1 MAARRVLAL
10 LLALSASVLFS
21 VGAHAELPDPG
32 KNTVSVGP
40 IASGGIVSQ
49 GVAAYDP
56 TGTQASADSRADPAE
71 PAPSVS
77 GGGSDYTYRPLPYN
91 QIPVAPPLVMN
102 SSATISVSQG
112 GTQSACPPGQTGY
125 LVYGSGGS
133 SSFGVI
139 CVPGGQPVT
148 SPEQQLAQLASSSQP
163 WPNLVLDVNPGS
175 GLTGLGSWFWLGG
188 GSASMPDATASSGP
202 LTVKVHAALA
212 GATWD
217 FGDGSRYDS
226 SDLGQAYPA
235 PSDVAHVYQTDTY
248 GLPHGYTVSG
258 MLRFLVTYSV
268 NGGPWQQ
275 LGVKVRAYS
284 RSYSVLQLQPE
295 AVGGP

>member
-1 MAARRVLAL
+1 MSRAVAVVIGLVL
-10 LLALSASVLFS
+10 VL
-21 VGAHAELPDPG
+21 VGNQVVAYAEFGSDNRG
-32 KNTVSVGP
+32 TVSIGP
-40 IASGGIVSQ
+40 ITSGGVVGQ
-49 GVAAYDP
+49 GIAAYDP
-56 TGTQASADSRADPAE
+56 AGTQASADSRVSPAGPT
-71 PAPSVS
+71 PAVA

-91 QIPVAPPLVMN
+91 QVPVTPPLVAN
-102 SSATISVSQG
+102 NAGTVTVTQG

-139 CVPGGQPVT
+139 CVPTGQAVT

-188 GSASMPDATASSGP
+188 ASTSMPDATASSGP
-202 LTVKVHAALA
+202 LTVRVHAALA

-226 SDLGQAYPA
+226 SDLGQPYPT
-235 PSDVAHVYQTDTY
+235 PSDVKHIYQTDTY
-248 GLPHGYTVSG
+248 GLPQGYTVAG
-258 MLRFLVTYSV
+258 ILRFLVTYSV

-275 LGVKVRAYS
+275 LGVKARAYS
-284 RSYSVLQLQPE
+284 RSYSVFQLQPE

>member
-1 MAARRVLAL
+1 MAL
-10 LLALSASVLFS
+10 LLAVSASVLFP
-21 VGAHAELPDPG
+21 AAARAELPDPG
-32 KNTVSVGP
+32 TNTVNVGP

-56 TGTQASADSRADPAE
+56 AGTQASVDSRANPTG
-71 PAPSVS
+71 PPSAAT

-91 QIPVAPPLVMN
+91 QIPVAPPLVAN
-102 SSATISVSQG
+102 SSGTISVPQG

-139 CVPGGQPVT
+139 CVPAGQTVS

-163 WPNLVLDVNPGS
+163 WPNLVLDINPGS

-235 PSDVAHVYQTDTY
+235 PSDVEHVYQTDTY
-248 GLPHGYTVSG
+248 GLPQGYTVSG

-275 LGVKVRAYS
+275 LGVKARAYS
-284 RSYSVLQLQPE
+284 RSYSVFQLQPE
-295 AVGGP
+295 AVGGQ

>member
-1 MAARRVLAL
+1 LRRVTFALVLAV
-10 LLALSASVLFS
+10 ALSIASQTL
-21 VGAHAELPDPG
+21 AYAEPNGDPTLS
-32 KNTVSVGP
+32 TVSVGP
-40 IASGGIVSQ
+40 IASAGVVTQ
-49 GVAAYDP
+49 GSAGYGSS
-56 TGTQASADSRADPAE
+56 GTQASADSQVNPAGPT
-71 PAPSVS
+71 PAVV
-77 GGGSDYTYRPLPYN
+77 GGGSDYTYRQLPYN
-91 QIPVAPPLVMN
+91 QVPVTPPLVAN
-102 SSATISVSQG
+102 NAGTISVPQG

-139 CVPGGQPVT
+139 CVPAGQAVT

-188 GSASMPDATASSGP
+188 ATTSMPDATASSGP
-202 LTVKVHAALA
+202 LTVRVHAALA

-235 PSDVAHVYQTDTY
+235 PSDVEHVYQTDTY
-248 GLPHGYTVSG
+248 GLPQGYTVSG
-258 MLRFLVTYSV
+258 LLRFLVTYSV
-268 NGGPWQQ
+268 NGGPWLQ
-275 LGVKVRAYS
+275 LGLKVRAYS
-284 RSYSVLQLQPE
+284 RFYSVFQLQPE

>member
-1 MAARRVLAL
+1 MARRVLPAIAIAL
-10 LLALSASVLFS
+10 LAVTASGSSAS
-21 VGAHAELPDPG
+21 AERPDSG
-32 KNTVSVGP
+32 TSTVTIGP
-40 IASGGIVSQ
+40 IASGLVVTQ

-56 TGTQASADSRADPAE
+56 TGTQASADSRANPAG
-71 PAPSVS
+71 PASVVTS
-77 GGGSDYTYRPLPYN
+77 GGSDYTYRPLPYN
-91 QIPVAPPLVMN
+91 QLPVTPPLVANN
-102 SSATISVSQG
+102 SGTISVPQG
-112 GTQSACPPGQTGY
+112 GTQNACPPGQTGY

-133 SSFGVI
+133 GSFGVI
-139 CVPGGQPVT
+139 CVPAGQAVT

-163 WPNLVLDVNPGS
+163 WPNLVLDFNPGS

-188 GSASMPDATASSGP
+188 ASTSMPDATASSGP
-202 LTVKVHAALA
+202 LTVRVHAALA

-235 PSDVAHVYQTDTY
+235 PSDVEHVYQTDTY
-248 GLPHGYTVSG
+248 GLPQGYTVSG
-258 MLRFLVTYSV
+258 MVRFLVTFSV

-284 RSYSVLQLQPE
+284 RSYSVFQLQPE

>member
-56 TGTQASADSRADPAE
+56 AGTQASADSRAN
-71 PAPSVS
+71 PSGPTSAVT
-77 GGGSDYTYRPLPYN
+77 GGGSDYTYRPIPYN
-91 QIPVAPPLVMN
+91 QVPVAPPLVMN
-102 SSATISVSQG
+102 SSGTISVSQG
-112 GTQSACPPGQTGY
+112 GTQSACPSGQTGY

-139 CVPGGQPVT
+139 CVPAGQAVT

-163 WPNLVLDVNPGS
+163 WPNLVLD
-175 GLTGLGSWFWLGG
+175 
-188 GSASMPDATASSGP
+188 
-202 LTVKVHAALA
+202 
-212 GATWD
+212 
-217 FGDGSRYDS
+217 
-226 SDLGQAYPA
+226 
-235 PSDVAHVYQTDTY
+235 
-248 GLPHGYTVSG
+248 
-258 MLRFLVTYSV
+258 
-268 NGGPWQQ
+268 
-275 LGVKVRAYS
+275 
-284 RSYSVLQLQPE
+284 
-295 AVGGP
+295 

>member
-1 MAARRVLAL
+1 MRRVLAL
-10 LLALSASVLFS
+10 LLALGTFVVFPAA
-21 VGAHAELPDPG
+21 AHAELPDPG
-32 KNTVSVGP
+32 TNTVNVGP
-40 IASGGIVSQ
+40 IASGGVVSQ

-56 TGTQASADSRADPAE
+56 AGTKASADSRANPAG
-71 PAPSVS
+71 PAAAVT

-91 QIPVAPPLVMN
+91 QVPVTPPLVAN
-102 SSATISVSQG
+102 SLGTISVPQG
-112 GTQSACPPGQTGY
+112 GTQGACPPGQTGY

-139 CVPGGQPVT
+139 CVPAGQAVT
-148 SPEQQLAQLASSSQP
+148 TPEQQLAQLASSSQP
-163 WPNLVLDVNPGS
+163 WPNLVLAVNPGF

-188 GSASMPDATASSGP
+188 ASASMPDATASAGP
-202 LTVKVHAALA
+202 LTVTVHAALA

-235 PSDVAHVYQTDTY
+235 PSDIRHVYQTDTY
-248 GLPHGYTVSG
+248 GMPLGYTVSG

-275 LGVKVRAYS
+275 LGVKARAYS
-284 RSYSVLQLQPE
+284 RSYSVFQLQPV
-295 AVGGP
+295 AVGQ